1 MISSLAR
8 DWSMRLADE
17 FQKPY
22 FNRLDSAVMQAYL
35 AFPTHVFP
43 KKNDL
48 FTALDACA
56 FSDVKVVILGQ
67 DPYPTKGYAH
77 GLCFS
82 VPAEVTTLP
91 KSLQNIS
98 KELESDVGKPLLGNG
113 NLLRWATQGVL
124 MLNAILTV
132 HEGKPGSHASM
143 GWEQFTDAVI
153 ELLGKQENPIVFI
166 LWGGFANSKKALI
179 TGSKHLILS
188 APHPSP
194 LSAYRGFFGS
204 KHFSRTNEF
213 LQSIGSKPIDW

>member
-1 MISSLAR
+1 MIANLAN
-8 DWSMRLADE
+8 DWSVHLADE

-22 FNRLDSAVMQAYL
+22 FFELESAVMEAYL
-35 AFPTHVFP
+35 TAPTHVFP
-43 KKNDL
+43 NKKDL
-48 FTALDACA
+48 FAAFNACA
-56 FSDVKVVILGQ
+56 FSEVKVVILGQ

-82 VPAEVTTLP
+82 VPEQVTPLP

-98 KELESDVGKPLLGNG
+98 KELESDVGKSLLGNG
-113 NLLRWATQGVL
+113 NLVPWATQGVL
-124 MLNAILTV
+124 LLNSVLTV

-153 ELLGKQENPIVFI
+153 ELLGRQENPIVFL

-179 TGSKHLILS
+179 VGSQHLILS

-194 LSAYRGFFGS
+194 LSAYRGFFGC

-213 LQSIGSKPIDW
+213 LQSIGSAPVDW

>member
-1 MISSLAR
+1 MISNLAR
-8 DWSMRLADE
+8 DWSVHLSDE

-22 FNRLDSAVMQAYL
+22 FNRLDSAVMQAYSD
-35 AFPTHVFP
+35 FPTHVFP

-153 ELLGKQENPIVFI
+153 ELLGKQENPIVFV
-166 LWGGFANSKKALI
+166 LWGDVSVIEHRHVLWANKHRFINVPGFDSVKI
-179 TGSKHLILS
+179 
-188 APHPSP
+188 
-194 LSAYRGFFGS
+194 RGVLTFG
-204 KHFSRTNEF
+204 
-213 LQSIGSKPIDW
+213 

>member
-1 MISSLAR
+1 MISSIAS
-8 DWSMRLADE
+8 DWSMHLADE

-22 FNRLDSAVMQAYL
+22 FNRIDSAVMRAYL

-77 GLCFS
+77 GRCFS
-82 VPAEVTTLP
+82 VPADVTTLP

-179 TGSKHLILS
+179 TGSNHLILS

-194 LSAYRGFFGS
+194 LSAYRGFFGC

-213 LQSIGSKPIDW
+213 LQSIGSEPIDW